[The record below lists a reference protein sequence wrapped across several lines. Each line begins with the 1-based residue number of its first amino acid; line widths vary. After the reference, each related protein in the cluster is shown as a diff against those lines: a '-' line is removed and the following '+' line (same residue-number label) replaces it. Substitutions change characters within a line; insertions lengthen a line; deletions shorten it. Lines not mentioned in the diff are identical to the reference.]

1 MGGCCSRLRAFSHIS
16 MKRIGGP
23 HPLRHVASDK
33 MTAEGN
39 GAGTGR
45 DGTGP
50 SPVRPEIVCVCLYVG
65 HHSSPGA
72 IVDTSTTDSKCT
84 HLLLSIYWRVGPK
97 AFLYRWSW
105 FSFLPLTN
113 DVVLSSPTYCTDS
126 FMGLDC
132 RTLLRIPIRQHV
144 LLYICLHRRLAL
156 TLVYGID
163 WDRGCY

>member
-1 MGGCCSRLRAFSHIS
+1 MLFAVESFFSYLDEADRRTSSAASCRQRQNDSRR
-16 MKRIGGP
+16 
-23 HPLRHVASDK
+23 
-33 MTAEGN
+33 EW
-39 GAGTGR
+39 GR

-72 IVDTSTTDSKCT
+72 IVDTSTTDSKYT